1 MAKKVTK
8 NVHINVTSNVKG
20 ITGKASD
27 GADKLKG
34 KLDGAKG
41 SAGALGGAMKGLGAR
56 MLSFA
61 KHPLTL
67 VAAGVAGIVSGFKAA
82 LNVAEGFSASMSRLS
97 AISGA
102 TGNDLNKLKEN
113 AENLGKSTQ
122 FTAAQVADA
131 QTELAKMGF
140 TTTGIL
146 NATSGALDLA
156 VSSGIE
162 MADAAEIMAATM
174 NGFGMET
181 SEAGRITDVMA
192 KSFTTSA
199 LDAEKFRESM
209 KLVAPAAKNMKV
221 SLEQS
226 TAAIA
231 VLADQGIAG
240 SMAGTSLRRVL
251 AELSAK
257 TGKDFRQSLDIYAE
271 RLEKVTSTSGK
282 MAIATE
288 AVGIRNKDVLLSL
301 IANREKLD
309 DLTVAYQNAG
319 GSAKGMV
326 DIMEGNL
333 SGDKK
338 KMRSALE
345 GLGITISETLG
356 IEKAMRFVTQKF
368 TGFVS
373 SMEKFFGTLGIRAE
387 KFGNNFKAMGGFIV
401 KGVLE
406 MRLAFI
412 QLQRK
417 ISEIPLIGRAI
428 DTDAL
433 DQSEKEIQASLD
445 RTIGTLTKYAERNKE
460 IQDEIA
466 LYGVEPDVTTE
477 GDAAPVAGVPVV
489 DDVFVEGEAEGE
501 ESDDAK
507 IDRLKDFIKKQGEAR
522 QDAEDET
529 HLARMERMRQRA
541 LEEAAILGA
550 SEEQLQTIREGFQ
563 ARIDAARQ
571 KDVDDHHKAN
581 QEKIN
586 KELENLDLM
595 ARIFGEES
603 KLGKL
608 ALIAKAQMSKIEM
621 KIDGEVTMSKML
633 KATAE
638 AGVDYFKGIG
648 KAASAAPFP
657 MNVPLIAGHIAT
669 ALPLFMQLKSVFK
682 KNKATAGLKGSAEI
696 QTPSAS
702 VGSGNTVTAP
712 EFNVVG
718 QASAGENMIA
728 DTIASA
734 NQRPIRTYV
743 VSTDV
748 SNSQEL
754 ERKAE
759 GTASLG

>member
-1 MAKKVTK
+1 
-8 NVHINVTSNVKG
+8 
-20 ITGKASD
+20 
-27 GADKLKG
+27 
-34 KLDGAKG
+34 
-41 SAGALGGAMKGLGAR
+41 
-56 MLSFA
+56 
-61 KHPLTL
+61 
-67 VAAGVAGIVSGFKAA
+67 
-82 LNVAEGFSASMSRLS
+82 
-97 AISGA
+97 
-102 TGNDLNKLKEN
+102 
-113 AENLGKSTQ
+113 
-122 FTAAQVADA
+122 
-131 QTELAKMGF
+131 
-140 TTTGIL
+140 
-146 NATSGALDLA
+146 
-156 VSSGIE
+156 
-162 MADAAEIMAATM
+162 
-174 NGFGMET
+174 
-181 SEAGRITDVMA
+181 
-192 KSFTTSA
+192 
-199 LDAEKFRESM
+199 
-209 KLVAPAAKNMKV
+209 
-221 SLEQS
+221 
-226 TAAIA
+226 
-231 VLADQGIAG
+231 
-240 SMAGTSLRRVL
+240 MAGTSLRRVL

-271 RLEKVTSTSGK
+271 RLENVTSTSGK

-288 AVGIRNKDVLLSL
+288 AVGMRNKDVLLSL

-319 GSAKGMV
+319 GSAAGMV
-326 DIMEGNL
+326 TAMENNL

-356 IEKAMRFVTQKF
+356 IEKAMRFVVTKF

-433 DQSEKEIQASLD
+433 DQSEKEIKESLD
-445 RTIGTLTKYAERNKE
+445 RTIGTLVKYSERNKE

-477 GDAAPVAGVPVV
+477 GDTAPVAGVPVT
-489 DDVFVEGEAEGE
+489 DEFIEGEAETDGDSDPLADRMRYLEKLRKAE
-501 ESDDAK
+501 E
-507 IDRLKDFIKKQGEAR
+507 DF
-522 QDAEDET
+522 EDET
-529 HLARMERMRQRA
+529 HLAKMERARA
-541 LEEAAILGA
+541 RAVEEATLLGA
-550 SEEQLQTIREGFQ
+550 NQEQLDTIRQSFQ

-603 KLGKL
+603 KMGKL

-669 ALPLFMQLKSVFK
+669 ALPLFMQLRSVFK
-682 KNKATAGLKGSAEI
+682 KNKATAGLKGGADI

-702 VGSGNTVTAP
+702 LSGGGGNTVTAP

-734 NQRPIRTYV
+734 NQKPIRTYV

>member
-20 ITGKASD
+20 ITGKAGA

-61 KHPLTL
+61 KHPLTI
-67 VAAGVAGIVSGFKAA
+67 VAAGVAGVVSGLKAA
-82 LNVAEGFSASMSRLS
+82 LNVAEGFSSSMSRLS

-102 TGNDLNKLKEN
+102 TGEPLNKLKEN

-257 TGKDFRQSLDIYAE
+257 TGKDFRDSLDVYAKK
-271 RLEKVTSTSGK
+271 LEEATTTSGK

-309 DLTVAYQNAG
+309 DLTVSYQNAG
-319 GSAKGMV
+319 GAAAGMV
-326 DIMEGNL
+326 TTMENNL

-356 IEKAMRFVTQKF
+356 IEKAMRFVTKKF
-368 TGFVS
+368 TGFVGAID
-373 SMEKFFGTLGIRAE
+373 KFFGTMGLKSERTGIAFK
-387 KFGNNFKAMGGFIV
+387 KFGLNISE
-401 KGVLE
+401 GVLE

-412 QLQRK
+412 KLQRK
-417 ISEIPLIGRAI
+417 IAEIPIIGRAI
-428 DTDAL
+428 DKDNL
-433 DQSEKEIQASLD
+433 DESEKRIQESLDKITGKYEKYNKRRGEIQEEIDSY
-445 RTIGTLTKYAERNKE
+445 GTETEA
-460 IQDEIA
+460 
-466 LYGVEPDVTTE
+466 VTE
-477 GDAAPVAGVPVV
+477 GDTAPTTTTTVT
-489 DDVFVEGEAEGE
+489 DEFIEGEAEGDGESSRLEDRMRYLEKLRKAE
-501 ESDDAK
+501 E
-507 IDRLKDFIKKQGEAR
+507 DF
-522 QDAEDET
+522 EDKT
-529 HLARMERMRQRA
+529 HLAKMERARA
-541 LEEAAILGA
+541 RAVEEAALLGA
-550 SEEQLQTIREGFQ
+550 SEEQLQTIRESFQ

-571 KDVDDHHKAN
+571 KDLDDHHKAN

-682 KNKATAGLKGSAEI
+682 KNKATAGLKGAAEI

-702 VGSGNTVTAP
+702 LSGGGGNTVTAP